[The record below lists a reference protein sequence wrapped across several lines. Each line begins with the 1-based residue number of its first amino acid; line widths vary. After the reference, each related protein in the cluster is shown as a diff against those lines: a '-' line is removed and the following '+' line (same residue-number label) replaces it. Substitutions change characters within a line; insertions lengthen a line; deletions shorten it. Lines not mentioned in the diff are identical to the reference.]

1 MPDAAVLLQPKQHEL
16 LTLLEATGPDV
27 PRRIGWGGS
36 RGAAKSGGL
45 RRVAMV
51 LASSYPG
58 IVIVIIRKHL
68 GDLIENHVQKM
79 ALEYPDFHKRYYKL
93 SQYEWQLDNRS
104 RIVLAY
110 GDTPKDIQEFSR
122 GPEYTFAFI
131 DQAEQFTEQELVWLT
146 IPNRWPA
153 AAQGF
158 AKSAFFF
165 NPGGP
170 GTEFLRRVFHLKEFK
185 KHEVPHEWHFVQAY
199 GFDNYVWFQNE
210 LPLTSQE
217 FYQIPAKCSNFPLE
231 DRLSPQCCRYHLFIH
246 ETSEGRKMNAL
257 APSLRV
263 GELLGSFESF
273 SGQYFAGVWDEGQCV
288 VSSSDARVMIQP
300 WWRRWASI
308 DWGFAHMT
316 AVIWFAAGKLS
327 PLQFQAFFGS
337 PVEWPVDI
345 VIAYRE
351 LVVNETAESDLA
363 LRIVD
368 MTPADERPHLR
379 DIYLSPDAFAKKGSA
394 STVSDQLSD
403 VFRRLK
409 MPKVDRAMN
418 DRVPGWRMMYNLMRQ
433 TRGLRAENP
442 DPARAKAGPMFVVS
456 ADCPELIQAIPLAV
470 RDEKNLEDILKTP
483 TVADDVIDA
492 ARYGLASH
500 LSPKDTA
507 PLEVRAAE
515 AVTGIQDNTARAMIL
530 NKFHSRNGGAK
541 PMIRRNRFR

>member
-1 MPDAAVLLQPKQHEL
+1 MPDSAITLQPKQAQL
-16 LTLLEATGPDV
+16 LDLLEATGPTV

-45 RRVAMV
+45 RRVAMI
-51 LASSYPG
+51 LAASHPG

-68 GDLIENHVQKM
+68 GDLLENHVEKM
-79 ALEYPDFHKRYYKL
+79 RLEYPDFHERYYRQ
-93 SQYEWQLDNRS
+93 SEYEWRLDNKS
-104 RIVLAY
+104 RILLAY

-146 IPNRWPA
+146 IPNRWPGA
-153 AAQGF
+153 TQGF

-185 KHEVPHEWHFVQAY
+185 QNEVPHEWFFVQARSW
-199 GFDNYVWFQNE
+199 DNAIWIQNE
-210 LPLTSQE
+210 LPLTAE
-217 FYQIPAKCSNFPLE
+217 EWYKIPGECGKFPE
-231 DRLSPQCCRYHLFIH
+231 MEYSANNCCRYHLFIH
-246 ETSEGRKMNAL
+246 GTSEGRKLNGL
-257 APSLRV
+257 APALRV

-288 VSSSDARVMIQP
+288 VSSTDARLMIQP
-300 WWRRWASI
+300 WWRRWAAI

-316 AVIWFAAGKLS
+316 AVGWFAAGKLS
-327 PLQFQAFFGS
+327 PLQFQAFFGGA
-337 PVEWPVDI
+337 VEWPVDI
-345 VIAYRE
+345 IIAYRE

-363 LRIVD
+363 YRIVE
-368 MTPADERPHLR
+368 MTPADERSHLR

-394 STVSDQLSD
+394 STVADQLSD
-403 VFRRLK
+403 VFKRLK
-409 MPKVDRAMN
+409 LPKVDRAMN
-418 DRVPGWRMMYNLMRQ
+418 DRVAGWRGMYNLMRQ

-456 ADCPELIQAIPLAV
+456 AECPELIQAIPLAV
-470 RDEKNLEDILKTP
+470 RDEKNLEDVLKTP
-483 TVADDVIDA
+483 TVADDVLDM
-492 ARYGLASH
+492 ARYGIASH
-500 LSPKDTA
+500 LNPKDTA

-530 NKFHSRNGGAK
+530 GKFHSKNGAAR
-541 PMIRRNRFR
+541 PIARRKRFR